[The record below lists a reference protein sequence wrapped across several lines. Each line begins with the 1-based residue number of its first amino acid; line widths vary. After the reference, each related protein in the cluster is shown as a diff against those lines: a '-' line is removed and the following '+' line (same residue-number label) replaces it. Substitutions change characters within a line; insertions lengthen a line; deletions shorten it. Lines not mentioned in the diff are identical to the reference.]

1 LGKQTFL
8 YGIEKSEKSKGPF
21 LIVFQ
26 DALLSLANQ
35 SKEAPRESIRCLFFI
50 FAWLD
55 YGGYFYYSFGHLA
68 RCLRTTPKNAKNIV
82 GWFKTTRFQC
92 ASPYDYFPPYPLFRA
107 KQPKKL
113 LVGLV
118 KALLM
123 SVLVGFKLK
132 IAKYNGCILK
142 IIKRDGLPSDNLR
155 QSKKPEIISVSS
167 ANGDEYEL
175 ILLPDKSVIF
185 SKRISMRIFQE
196 PLRSLMQ
203 SLSKKEL
210 SNNCLR
216 VLLVILAK
224 TGEIHLKPFKT
235 KTGFV
240 ITKSIN
246 VAVVKRKEIA
256 DILGISEPKVSLFL
270 EQLEKVGLIGKI
282 RNLNDKRRQDY
293 VINPSYF
300 WIGDEQCRLRA
311 VRKFNKMKYRKDD
324 QDEDDD
330 EFDTPPPP
338 PSQSP
343 ISRRRREL

>member
-1 LGKQTFL
+1 MKKQPDL
-8 YGIEKSEKSKGPF
+8 YGVEKSKKPEGPF

-26 DALLSLANQ
+26 DALISFAAQ
-35 SKEAPRESIRCLFFI
+35 SKGAPRESIRCLFFI

-55 YGGYFYYSFGHLA
+55 YGGYFYYSLRHLTKF
-68 RCLRTTPKNAKNIV
+68 LGTMPKNAKSII
-82 GWFKTTRFQC
+82 GWFKTTCFQC

-107 KQPKKL
+107 KPPKKL

-123 SVLVGFKLK
+123 SVFVGFKLK
-132 IAKYNGCILK
+132 IAKYNESILR
-142 IIKRDGLPSDNLR
+142 IIKRNCLPTDNLR
-155 QSKKPEIISVSS
+155 ESKKPEIISVSS

-185 SKRISMRIFQE
+185 SKRISMRIFQK

-270 EQLEKVGLIGKI
+270 KQLEKVGLIGKI

-293 VINPSYF
+293 VVNPSYF
-300 WIGDEQCRLRA
+300 WIGDEQCRLIA
-311 VRKFNKMKYRKDD
+311 VRIFNKMKYRKDA
-324 QDEDDD
+324 QDEDYQD
-330 EFDTPPPP
+330 EDY
-338 PSQSP
+338 
-343 ISRRRREL
+343 EEC